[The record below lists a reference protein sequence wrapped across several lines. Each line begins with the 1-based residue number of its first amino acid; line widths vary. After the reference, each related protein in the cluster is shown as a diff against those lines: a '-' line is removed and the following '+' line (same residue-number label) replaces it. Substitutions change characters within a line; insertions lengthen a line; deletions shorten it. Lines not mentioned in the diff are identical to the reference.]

1 MAFCFSVYPI
11 SLHKTSKHAHD
22 PSNTKKKKQT
32 EGQKFLSIFEVIFFL
47 DMLYYLCLIFCW
59 LIILVVL
66 LVDYLDLVHLF
77 LNALV

>member
-22 PSNTKKKKQT
+22 PINTKKKKQT
-32 EGQKFLSIFEVIFFL
+32 EGQKIFFRYVL
-47 DMLYYLCLIFCW
+47 LFMFNF
-59 LIILVVL
+59 L
-66 LVDYLDLVHLF
+66 LVDYLGGFVGLDLFHLF